1 MHSHAVLLIPHGEE
15 AIDDC
20 SDVMEFH
27 KSNGLITLRGRPK
40 INHSLLRVLLELYLA
55 RE

>member
-1 MHSHAVLLIPHGEE
+1 MHSHAVLLTPHGED

-27 KSNGLITLRGRPK
+27 RNNSLITLRGRPK
-40 INHSLLRVLLELYLA
+40 INHSFLRVLLELCLA